1 MQVHQSM
8 DSLPE
13 IASPVVTV
21 GSFDGVHVGH
31 RVIIGRLNDLASQ
44 VDGSS
49 VLITFHPHPRMVLY
63 PESSGKDLKLINS
76 QEEKIKLLQAEGLDH
91 LIIMEF
97 TPDFARTSSEDFL
110 EQYLVGKLH
119 AHTIVVGFNHF
130 FGHNREGSYSS
141 LYASRERFSFKVEEI
156 PEQEIQ
162 NETVSSS
169 RIRKALKDGN
179 IQRANAYLEHY
190 YMISGCLE
198 PMPEGELQFEYP
210 CYKISVNDPLK
221 LLPPLGGYAAS
232 FIYKDR
238 YEKALV
244 QIEEEKLLLY
254 SLDPTAST
262 VAEEGVVRFH
272 LRLND
277 SGNSELSQM
286 LNAVRE
292 LIY

>member
-156 PEQEIQ
+156 PGQEIQ

-198 PMPEGELQFEYP
+198 PMP
-210 CYKISVNDPLK
+210 
-221 LLPPLGGYAAS
+221 
-232 FIYKDR
+232 
-238 YEKALV
+238 
-244 QIEEEKLLLY
+244 
-254 SLDPTAST
+254 
-262 VAEEGVVRFH
+262 
-272 LRLND
+272 
-277 SGNSELSQM
+277 
-286 LNAVRE
+286 
-292 LIY
+292 

>member
-31 RVIIGRLNDLASQ
+31 RVILGRLNDLARQ
-44 VDGSS
+44 VEGSS

-63 PESSGKDLKLINS
+63 PDSSGKDLKLINS
-76 QEEKIKLLQAEGLDH
+76 QEEKISLLAEADLDH

-97 TPDFARTSSEDFL
+97 TPDFARCSSDEFV
-110 EQYLVGKLH
+110 EHYLVGQLH

-130 FGHNREGSYSS
+130 FGYKREGSFSS
-141 LYASRERFSFKVEEI
+141 LYAARERFSFQVEEI

-162 NETVSSS
+162 NETVSST
-169 RIRKALKDGN
+169 RIRKALKEGN

-190 YMISGCLE
+190 YMVSGYLE
-198 PMPEGELQFEYP
+198 PMQKQDTQ
-210 CYKISVNDPLK
+210 YKHSCFQISVSDPLK
-221 LLPPLGGYAAS
+221 LLPPQGGYAAS
-232 FIYKDR
+232 FFWKDR
-238 YEKALV
+238 YVRALV
-244 QIEEEKLLLY
+244 HVEEERLRLFPL
-254 SLDPTAST
+254 
-262 VAEEGVVRFH
+262 EEHACPEVGECMIRFH
-272 LRLND
+272 LRLD
-277 SGNSELSQM
+277 GSGHPDPAL
-286 LNAVRE
+286 LLTAVRE